1 MAVGKD
7 GQFLYIDPATQTV
20 VVRLG
25 KGFGPL
31 SKENWGA
38 VFGALAAHAW

>member
-1 MAVGKD
+1 MAVGTD
-7 GQFLYIDPATQTV
+7 GQFLYIDPATQIL

-25 KGFGPL
+25 KGFGSL
-31 SKENWGA
+31 SKEKWGA